1 METTE
6 DLKHWL
12 EKKIVEFADPSD
24 DYEEGLRDAYEM
36 ALHQVN
42 HVLTS

>member
-1 METTE
+1 MTTD

-12 EKKIVEFADPSD
+12 EEKVEEFADPSD

-36 ALHQVN
+36 ALSKVRE
-42 HVLTS
+42 VLGE